1 MLCPL
6 KPLLEDLLEL
16 VLLDDLPLLED
27 ELLDLLELADEEVAI
42 SDYPRFF
49 LVVLV
54 GLLLHVG

>member
-27 ELLDLLELADEEVAI
+27 ELLDLLELADEDVAI
-42 SDYPRFF
+42 SDYPR
-49 LVVLV
+49 LLLGVVRRV
-54 GLLLHVG
+54 LLHVI